1 MSSAKVAIVGCGY
14 VGKQV
19 AQLWQQQGLTVT
31 ATTTRPERIPEL
43 HPVANDVRVLR
54 GTDQALLREAL
65 EGQSCVLVSVAGG
78 RTASYEDTYLKTAQS
93 LVAVLADVPSVE
105 QLIFTS
111 TYSIYG
117 NYNGDW
123 VTEETP
129 LKPATANAQIMAQT
143 EQTFLSAAHAHRRVC
158 IFRLGGI
165 YGPGRELAKIY
176 SRAAGTTRPG
186 TGEEGSNWIH
196 LDDIVGA
203 IAFAHEHQLNGIYNL
218 VQDEIPTVRELIE
231 QVCRSQNFP
240 PVTWDAAQPSD
251 RPYNIRVSNQKLK
264 GAGYRF
270 VHPTFNFP
278 LAT

>member
-1 MSSAKVAIVGCGY
+1 MGSEKVAIIGCGY

-19 AQLWQQQGLTVT
+19 AQLWQQQGLIVT
-31 ATTTRPERIPEL
+31 ATTTRPERISEL
-43 HPVANDVRVLR
+43 HLVASSVRVLR

-78 RTASYEDTYLKTAQS
+78 RSASYEDTYLKTAQS
-93 LVAVLADVPSVE
+93 LIAVLPDVPSVR

-117 NYNGDW
+117 NYSGDW

-129 LKPATANAQIMAQT
+129 LKPATANAQVMAQT
-143 EQTFLSAAHAHRRVC
+143 EQVFLSAAEENRKVC

-203 IAFAHEHQLNGIYNL
+203 IAFAREHRLNGIYNL

-231 QVCRSQNFP
+231 RVCRSHDLP
-240 PVTWDAAQPSD
+240 SVTWDASQPSD
-251 RPYNIRVSNQKLK
+251 RPYNVRVSNQKLK
-264 GAGYRF
+264 AAGYRF
-270 VHPTFNFP
+270 VHPTFDLP
-278 LAT
+278 RLT

>member
-1 MSSAKVAIVGCGY
+1 MGSEKVVILGCGY

-78 RTASYEDTYLKTAQS
+78 RSASYEDTYLKTAQS
-93 LVAVLADVPSVE
+93 LVAVLPDIPSVR
-105 QLIFTS
+105 QIIFTS

-117 NYNGDW
+117 NYNGNW

-129 LKPATANAQIMAQT
+129 LKPATANAQVMAQT
-143 EQTFLSAAHAHRRVC
+143 EQVLLSAAQENRKVC

-203 IAFAHEHQLNGIYNL
+203 IAFARKQQLNGIYNL

-231 QVCRSQNFP
+231 RVCRSQGLAN
-240 PVTWDAAQPSD
+240 VTWDSSQPSD
-251 RPYNIRVSNQKLK
+251 RPYNVRVSNQKLK
-264 GAGYRF
+264 AAGYRF
-270 VHPTFNFP
+270 VHPTFDLP
-278 LAT
+278 G